1 MIMRDVH
8 LAAVRGLLRQYPVVG
23 ILGARQVGKTTLA
36 LAAARG
42 ARLAARFDLE
52 DPRDLARLQE
62 PMAALEGLRGLVI
75 IDEIQRRPELFPAL
89 RVLADRPRRPARF
102 LILGSASPSL
112 LRQSSESLA
121 GRVGYHRMG
130 GFDLL
135 EVGPSRLDALWL
147 RGGFP
152 RSFLAPDEESSM
164 RWRRNFLTDFLERE
178 LPQLGIRV
186 PAATLRRFWTMLAH
200 YHGQVWNSSEFAR
213 SFGVADT
220 TVRHYLDIMTDTFML
235 SQLLPWH
242 ENLRKRQVK
251 APKLYLSD
259 PGLLHILLDIHDKAD
274 LASHPKS
281 GASWEGFALTQ
292 VMRRLGAA
300 PSEAYF
306 WATHTGAELD
316 LLIVRGRR
324 RRGFEFKKTGAP
336 SLTPSMRIALTDLSL
351 ESLDVIYPGAECFPL
366 APKIRAVGLSRLRQ
380 HLEPLN
386 HRRAA

>member
-1 MIMRDVH
+1 MLRRDGH
-8 LAAVRGLLRQYPVVG
+8 LSAVRDLLRQYPVVG

-42 ARLAARFDLE
+42 LRLAARFDLE
-52 DPRDLARLQE
+52 DPRDLARLE
-62 PMAALEGLRGLVI
+62 DPMAALEGLRGLVI

-89 RVLADRPRRPARF
+89 RVLSDRPKRPASF

-121 GRVGYHRMG
+121 GRVGYHRLG
-130 GFDLL
+130 GFDLQ
-135 EVGPSRLDALWL
+135 EVGPGRLETLWL

-152 RSFLAPDEESSM
+152 RSFLAPDESSSL

-186 PAATLRRFWTMLAH
+186 PAASLRRFWTMLAH

-235 SQLLPWH
+235 SRLLPWH

-251 APKLYLSD
+251 APKFYLAD
-259 PGLLHILLDIHDKAD
+259 PGLLHVLLDIRDGKD

-292 VMRRLGAA
+292 VMHRLGAA
-300 PSEAYF
+300 PEEGYF

-316 LLIVRGRR
+316 LLVVRGRR
-324 RRGFEFKKTGAP
+324 RRGFEFKKNSAP
-336 SLTPSMRIALTDLSL
+336 SLTPSMRIALSDLSL
-351 ESLDVIYPGAECFPL
+351 ESLDVIYPGEECFPL
-366 APKIRAVGLSRLRQ
+366 APKIRAVGLGRLRQ
-380 HLEPLN
+380 HLEPLE
-386 HRRAA
+386 